1 VGGSARARHEERLAS
16 TKKQRVSST
25 SFRVKRAVIEFWS
38 ILAFVEQER
47 VVNGTIVK
55 ECRQLLV
62 HVLPGVRAAE
72 RQMDTNISDL
82 TDAGDWP
89 PDGLELF
96 GHHRD

>member
-1 VGGSARARHEERLAS
+1 MTISSVHAS
-16 TKKQRVSST
+16 GR
-25 SFRVKRAVIEFWS
+25 FHPG
-38 ILAFVEQER
+38 EQER